1 MPNLPE
7 QDLFLTADGALAA
20 VIDRLS
26 PEQLA
31 LRAPDDWTGRFEH
44 PTLGQIVLVH
54 AHDEAFVPQ
63 VLRGMPLDEIGDRWE
78 PVLAADDPVAAY
90 RAARAAALEAA
101 SGPLDGARTV
111 HFSYGDYPLAEA
123 LTHLAMYRGF
133 QSWQIAHLAGLDDT
147 MSPELV
153 EGLERHVMPHADEW
167 RQWGVFPPA
176 IEPPAGADAQT
187 RLLCAAG
194 YWVAPNRAA

>member
-20 VIDRLS
+20 VIERLS

-31 LRAPDDWTGRFEH
+31 LPAPADWTRRFEN

-54 AHDEAFVPQ
+54 AHDEAFVPE
-63 VLRGMPLDEIGDRWE
+63 VLRGTPLDDIGERWE
-78 PVLAADDPVAAY
+78 PVLASDDPLAAY
-90 RAARAAALEAA
+90 RTAHAAATAAA
-101 SGPLDGARTV
+101 SASLDGTRTV

-133 QSWQIAHLAGLDDT
+133 QSWQIARLAGFDDT
-147 MSPELV
+147 MSPELID
-153 EGLERHVMPHADEW
+153 GLVRHVMPHADEW

-176 IEPPAGADAQT
+176 IDPPAGADAQT

-194 YWVAPNRAA
+194 YWAA

>member
-1 MPNLPE
+1 
-7 QDLFLTADGALAA
+7 
-20 VIDRLS
+20 
-26 PEQLA
+26 
-31 LRAPDDWTGRFEH
+31 
-44 PTLGQIVLVH
+44 VLVH
-54 AHDEAFVPQ
+54 AHDEAFVPE
-63 VLRGMPLDEIGDRWE
+63 VLRGTPLDKIGDRWE
-78 PVLAADDPVAAY
+78 PVLASDDPVAAY
-90 RAARAAALEAA
+90 RTARAAALEAA
-101 SGPLDGARTV
+101 SAPLDGARTV

-153 EGLERHVMPHADEW
+153 EGLDRHVIPHADEW

-194 YWVAPNRAA
+194 YWTA